1 LLIEND
7 DFKFNGYSIF
17 PISSILKIRNNDYDK
32 YFDFIMDNEQL
43 KHEIRIS
50 YPINLESWAEIFES
64 IKKAGL
70 TCYVENENYKE
81 YFFAISKI
89 EKIKRKNLYV
99 RNFDPSG
106 LIDSEPTKINYK
118 NISIIGFD
126 DNYTNTMSRYATERL

>member
-1 LLIEND
+1 
-7 DFKFNGYSIF
+7 
-17 PISSILKIRNNDYDK
+17 
-32 YFDFIMDNEQL
+32 MDNEQL